1 MRPSR
6 FVSDYRYEIASAP
19 DWATWGAKTE
29 DAARELGFEM
39 LAVLHTRS
47 LIRRLPRYI
56 RHDTYPVGWDRKL
69 IGRGYR
75 IVDPILRIA
84 RRRGSGFLWLDALEE
99 ENLSAIERT
108 ILDDGRRQGIRQG
121 YTVPVNVP
129 GEPEGSISF
138 ATRSTRMIGEERQI
152 IANAIGGLA
161 FDAARRLAGL
171 TRLPDPVP
179 HINEREREC
188 IYWIAHGKDDRDIA
202 EILGIAFETVRTN
215 VKSAF
220 RKLNVI
226 KRGQLVY
233 EALRLGLID
242 PSPSIPPYG

>member
-1 MRPSR
+1 MRQAR
-6 FVSDYRYEIASAP
+6 LVTDYRDVIASAA
-19 DWATWGAKTE
+19 DWTTWVARTE
-29 DAARELGFEM
+29 DAAHELGFEL

-47 LIRRLPRYI
+47 LIRRSPHYI
-56 RHDTYPVGWDRKL
+56 RHDTYPNGWDRRL
-69 IGRGYR
+69 IGRGYK

-84 RRRGSGFLWLDALEE
+84 RRRTSGFLWADALVEAR
-99 ENLSAIERT
+99 LSEIERA
-108 ILDDGRRQGIRQG
+108 ILDDGRRYGIRQG
-121 YTVPVNVP
+121 YTIPANVP

-138 ATRSTRMIGEERQI
+138 ATRSTRVIGRERQI
-152 IANAIGGLA
+152 IADAIGGLA

-171 TRLPDPVP
+171 TKLPNPVP

-202 EILGIAFETVRTN
+202 EILGISFETVRTN

-220 RKLNVI
+220 RKLDVI
-226 KRGQLVY
+226 KRGQLVH

-242 PSPSIPPYG
+242 FAPSIPPYG